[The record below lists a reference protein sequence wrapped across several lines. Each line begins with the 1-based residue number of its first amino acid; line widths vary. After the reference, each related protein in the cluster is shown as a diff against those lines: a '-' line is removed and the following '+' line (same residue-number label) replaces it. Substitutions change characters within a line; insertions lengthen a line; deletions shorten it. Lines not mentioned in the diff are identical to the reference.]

1 MLISISEL
9 RAHAKAEGFDACGI
23 APAKLPDEI
32 GKNLQAFIAN
42 GNQPLSP
49 EELSDRIGRSGQG
62 NTILR
67 TLSGARVYKGLRPVY

>member
-1 MLISISEL
+1 M
-9 RAHAKAEGFDACGI
+9 DAVFRV
-23 APAKLPDEI
+23 
-32 GKNLQAFIAN
+32 FIAN

-49 EELSDRIGRSGQG
+49 EELTDRIGRPGQA